1 MSMMSE
7 IDEYVRKYEVGELG
21 KEELIRILNKSILE
35 ISRGILESREVKEV
49 KVVKEVKEVK
59 ELKEKKNKSESQ
71 RYKSKKAE
79 EYALEH
85 GISMEEF
92 EMLEISKKD
101 VEEKVREMTKRE
113 GEVSGSGSGSKSKK
127 SSKKNEEEKKE
138 EEKKE
143 IIKRERVICSGI
155 NKKGEGC
162 KSVGT
167 ICPEGAKKKYCFR
180 HAEDFRSF
188 ECESDSSDEEE
199 ELKEEELKEESYD

>member
-7 IDEYVRKYEVGELG
+7 IEEYVTKYEVGESG
-21 KEELIRILNKSILE
+21 KEELIRILNKSLLE
-35 ISRGILESREVKEV
+35 ISRGILETRESKE
-49 KVVKEVKEVK
+49 
-59 ELKEKKNKSESQ
+59 EKKIKKSESH

-101 VEEKVREMTKRE
+101 VEEKVREITRRNESVPK
-113 GEVSGSGSGSKSKK
+113 GKK
-127 SSKKNEEEKKE
+127 EEKKE
-138 EEKKE
+138 ENKE
-143 IIKRERVICSGI
+143 VVKRDKVICSGI
-155 NKKGEGC
+155 NKKGESC

-188 ECESDSSDEEE
+188 ECDSDSSDEEE
-199 ELKEEELKEESYD
+199 KEEEKEEEELKEESYD

>member
-7 IDEYVRKYEVGELG
+7 IEEYVIKYEVGESG

-35 ISRGILESREVKEV
+35 ISRGILESREVKE
-49 KVVKEVKEVK
+49 
-59 ELKEKKNKSESQ
+59 ELKVKIKKSESQ

-85 GISMEEF
+85 GIRMEEF

-101 VEEKVREMTKRE
+101 VEEKVREMTKSE
-113 GEVSGSGSGSKSKK
+113 GSGSGSGSKSKK
-127 SSKKNEEEKKE
+127 GSKKESKNENE

-188 ECESDSSDEEE
+188 ECDSDSSDEEE
-199 ELKEEELKEESYD
+199 EKEELKEESYD

>member
-7 IDEYVRKYEVGELG
+7 IEEYVIKYEVGESG

-35 ISRGILESREVKEV
+35 ISRGILESREVKE
-49 KVVKEVKEVK
+49 
-59 ELKEKKNKSESQ
+59 ELKVKIKKSESQ

-85 GISMEEF
+85 GIRMEEF

-101 VEEKVREMTKRE
+101 VEEKVREMTKSE
-113 GEVSGSGSGSKSKK
+113 GSGSGSGSKSKK
-127 SSKKNEEEKKE
+127 ESKKESKNEND

-188 ECESDSSDEEE
+188 ECDSDSSDEEE
-199 ELKEEELKEESYD
+199 EKEELKEESYD

>member
-7 IDEYVRKYEVGELG
+7 IEEYVIKYEVGESG

-35 ISRGILESREVKEV
+35 ISRGILESREVKE
-49 KVVKEVKEVK
+49 
-59 ELKEKKNKSESQ
+59 ELKVKIKKSESQ

-85 GISMEEF
+85 GIRMEEF

-101 VEEKVREMTKRE
+101 VEEKVREMTKSE
-113 GEVSGSGSGSKSKK
+113 GSGSGSGSKSKK
-127 SSKKNEEEKKE
+127 GSKKESKNEND

-188 ECESDSSDEEE
+188 ECDSDSSDEEE
-199 ELKEEELKEESYD
+199 EKEELKEESYD

>member
-1 MSMMSE
+1 ME
-7 IDEYVRKYEVGELG
+7 IEEYVKKYEVGESG
-21 KEELIRILNKSILE
+21 KEELIRILNKSLLE
-35 ISRGILESREVKEV
+35 ISRGILETREE
-49 KVVKEVKEVK
+49 KVERKIK
-59 ELKEKKNKSESQ
+59 KSESQ

-101 VEEKVREMTKRE
+101 VEEKVREMTKSNE
-113 GEVSGSGSGSKSKK
+113 SVPKSKKESKK
-127 SSKKNEEEKKE
+127 SSKKESKKEEKKE

-143 IIKRERVICSGI
+143 VVKRERVICSGL
-155 NKKGEGC
+155 NKKGECC

-188 ECESDSSDEEE
+188 ECDSDSSDEEE
-199 ELKEEELKEESYD
+199 KEEVKEESYD

>member
-7 IDEYVRKYEVGELG
+7 IEEYVRKYEVGESG
-21 KEELIRILNKSILE
+21 KEELIKILNKSLLE
-35 ISRGILESREVKEV
+35 ISRGILESREVKVER
-49 KVVKEVKEVK
+49 KIK
-59 ELKEKKNKSESQ
+59 KSESQ

-101 VEEKVREMTKRE
+101 VEEKVREMTKSE
-113 GEVSGSGSGSKSKK
+113 GSSSGSGSKSKK
-127 SSKKNEEEKKE
+127 VSKKESKNENE

-199 ELKEEELKEESYD
+199 EKEEFKEESYD

>member
-7 IDEYVRKYEVGELG
+7 IEEYVKKYEVGESG
-21 KEELIRILNKSILE
+21 KEELIRILNKSLLE
-35 ISRGILESREVKEV
+35 ISRGILETRESKEV
-49 KVVKEVKEVK
+49 KVERKIKR
-59 ELKEKKNKSESQ
+59 SESQ

-92 EMLEISKKD
+92 DMLEISKKD
-101 VEEKVREMTKRE
+101 VEEKVREMTKSNE
-113 GEVSGSGSGSKSKK
+113 SVPKGKKEVV
-127 SSKKNEEEKKE
+127 EKKE
-138 EEKKE
+138 VV
-143 IIKRERVICSGI
+143 KRERVICSGI
-155 NKKGEGC
+155 NKKGECC

-188 ECESDSSDEEE
+188 ECDSDSSDEEE